1 MTTRKIV
8 IWSSVAAAAAAAGSA
23 GLIGVLVARIRRTF
37 ADTFDIDVSRLMGGE
52 DEWLRDLL

>member
-1 MTTRKIV
+1 MTTRKVV
-8 IWSSVAAAAAAAGSA
+8 IWSSLVAAAAAAGSA

-37 ADTFDIDVSRLMGGE
+37 ADTFDVDVSRVLGTD